1 MQWHFEQMLSEQKS
15 SRQIEPF
22 DGVILN
28 LKRRPLKALLFNVL
42 QRFQLG
48 RCPNGSEPF
57 GRKPFGRTTF
67 RRQNVSRLFP
77 LVVTIITVF
86 ELRRPNV
93 CRENGFRAIG
103 VAPSLIGN
111 NGTPTN
117 LQNVMVNVLFAEMRK
132 SFLV

>member
-1 MQWHFEQMLSEQKS
+1 MQRHFEQMLSEQKS
-15 SRQIEPF
+15 SRQIKPF

-28 LKRRPLKALLFNVL
+28 LKRRPLKALLSNIL
-42 QRFQLG
+42 QLG

-93 CRENGFRAIG
+93 
-103 VAPSLIGN
+103 
-111 NGTPTN
+111 
-117 LQNVMVNVLFAEMRK
+117 
-132 SFLV
+132 